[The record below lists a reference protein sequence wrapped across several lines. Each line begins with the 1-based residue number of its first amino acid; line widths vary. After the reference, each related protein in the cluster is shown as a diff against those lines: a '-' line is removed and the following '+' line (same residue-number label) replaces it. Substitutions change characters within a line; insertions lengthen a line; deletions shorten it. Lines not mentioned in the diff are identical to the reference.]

1 MVTNADQSGIII
13 RSQWNFQQ
21 RPHFLRSNDE
31 RCWPVL
37 QVKKQPDHLNSIQ
50 VTIDDVFCKL
60 SMIRSSAAAAAQM
73 RSVYNPAGEN
83 WNCFVFVFDRGILQ
97 ECLEQEANT
106 AWWAARKTQGVP
118 CLDPRSTST
127 VSSLHCTFYI
137 KITFKRGRRGVGGV
151 TTLNL
156 LKNNTWRDVGT
167 ISQVLTH
174 LTAQLKVLTP
184 SKSWISSTIIA
195 MEAHIRAY

>member
-1 MVTNADQSGIII
+1 MMSAAGQYYRWKNKPTILIQSK
-13 RSQWNFQQ
+13 SQMMMFFFNQ
-21 RPHFLRSNDE
+21 
-31 RCWPVL
+31 
-37 QVKKQPDHLNSIQ
+37 
-50 VTIDDVFCKL
+50 FCKL
-60 SMIRSSAAAAAQM
+60 CMIRSSAAAAAQM